1 MASCDGSAL
10 ISSFWY
16 GLLRWHDLLIWH
28 WRLGWSRPIMPR
40 KCLHTHM
47 LLDLMKDRG
56 MLGLSSNDLIL
67 VCTNSG
73 HLLDKRILSG
83 AQDLQ

>member
-1 MASCDGSAL
+1 MSK
-10 ISSFWY
+10 
-16 GLLRWHDLLIWH
+16 R
-28 WRLGWSRPIMPR
+28 
-40 KCLHTHM
+40 CLHTQM

-73 HLLDKRILSG
+73 HLLDKSILSS
-83 AQDLQ
+83 AQCLQ

>member
-1 MASCDGSAL
+1 
-10 ISSFWY
+10 
-16 GLLRWHDLLIWH
+16 
-28 WRLGWSRPIMPR
+28 
-40 KCLHTHM
+40 M

-67 VCTNSG
+67 VYTNSG